1 VKKIIAIEIGRHYWG
16 RWYHYIIPKRLTL
29 KCNPPVY
36 KWLWFYVAPKK
47 EVMPKHTQCENC
59 PDDLED
65 YVWVYCD
72 KCWQGLCADADK
84 LIVKNRELKQARPQV
99 DEKFIEKY
107 AEEIFSDIY
116 RPLFPLYAI
125 LKRMLQEANVEIKEE
140 K

>member
-1 VKKIIAIEIGRHYWG
+1 MTDDEKRELIERLKLWRDLLEEDCNWLGLDDEPFNKIIVLIAA
-16 RWYHYIIPKRLTL
+16 
-29 KCNPPVY
+29 PP
-36 KWLWFYVAPKK
+36 
-47 EVMPKHTQCENC
+47 PKHTMCENC
-59 PDDLED
+59 LDDLEL
-65 YVWVYCD
+65 YNWVYCD